1 MKGENPTKYHICI
14 DNGDG
19 TGSWKLDKTKFSKIF
34 KYFLYNRNKLPYIIK
49 TINYL
54 KVYCKYIPIK
64 FLQNLIKLNDI
75 NKKITYITLVTS
87 LLLIIISENSSVLQ
101 NIIISI
107 LAAAI
112 FNIFINII
120 PTEFNKYKKSIKIGK
135 VVGLLSELKNSQ
147 YIDIGY
153 LLNPWDN
160 ENMFMKKQDISM
172 HKDKALI
179 LLQKIQEKII
189 HKPEIVLNEIK
200 KDFNLTRK
208 QINVEYFNYAHNIL
222 KSEIKRLLELDF
234 SGLFQVFYNSLVEL
248 NEQMDRNFFVNNGEY
263 KFNNNYEISHYITEH
278 FTMIEYIEVL
288 YTKECIEYSNVYF
301 GYLNYNLKYDKKFE
315 YDAINTHVG
324 YYF

>member
-1 MKGENPTKYHICI
+1 
-14 DNGDG
+14 
-19 TGSWKLDKTKFSKIF
+19 
-34 KYFLYNRNKLPYIIK
+34 
-49 TINYL
+49 
-54 KVYCKYIPIK
+54 
-64 FLQNLIKLNDI
+64 
-75 NKKITYITLVTS
+75 LVTS